1 MARIVLISPYLKG
14 GQNAAKLAQRTRY
27 FATRPGVELL
37 TDEYSTLPATKKQRS
52 FIDRLVRSFPTSK
65 ELIEYEDYLANPT
78 QGNASAFIQQTW
90 EDYVEALDQKEN
102 FIDYIS
108 HRPGVQKDGEHGLWD
123 ANGKVQNLSQVVRE
137 VAEHTGNV
145 WTPVVALRRQDAERL
160 GYDNA
165 KNWRALINA
174 SICEIAAAYKIQ
186 PDHLRWYAAFHQK
199 PQQMHIHMIIFS
211 TDPKEGYLTKDGIR
225 QVKSAFTRRIYQ
237 ADRMH
242 VYQQKDESRDALQR
256 EARRAM
262 AECIVQLKCGT
273 IRDPKLEQLI
283 TELAERLH
291 ETRGRKV
298 YGYLPPRTKAIVDA
312 IVEELAKDQ
321 QVSAAYEVWQ
331 KLYEQIC
338 LDYNEQL
345 PKRLPLS
352 QQKDFKTVRNMVI
365 QETLQWMAERQQ
377 YTEAMVGNPAAPET
391 PERSAPTEN
400 TPTAFPETEYSG
412 APHAPENAGASADAS
427 QPDSTDLPSSEGEQP
442 TYEPLQSDVQHRAV
456 GLTYDPPTVG
466 EAVVRMLPH
475 MSRMF
480 EDNSTV
486 DRIHRGLQIDRKRRQ
501 ELQRKRLAV
510 GHKADDHEEIS
521 LK

>member
-242 VYQQKDESRDALQR
+242 VYQQKDQSRDTLQR

-262 AECIVQLKCGT
+262 TECVSQLKCGT
-273 IRDPKLEQLI
+273 ICNPKLEQLI

-352 QQKDFKTVRNMVI
+352 QQKEFKTVRNMVI

-391 PERSAPTEN
+391 PDRSAPTEN

-466 EAVVRMLPH
+466 EAVVRMLHH
-475 MSRMF
+475 MSRIF
-480 EDNSTV
+480 EDNSRT

-501 ELQRKRLAV
+501 ELQRKRLAM
-510 GHKADDHEEIS
+510 GHKMDDQEEIS